1 MIEGYRKIRSPDKP
15 PNKPVMPRGELT
27 IFDEPVVTVKKS
39 KRPAEEPDIKRAIKR
54 NITEYM

>member
-27 IFDEPVVTVKKS
+27 IFD
-39 KRPAEEPDIKRAIKR
+39 
-54 NITEYM
+54 